1 MLFLPQ
7 FYKIANQNNWPS
19 FHPTFHLKL
28 WIILQLFG
36 SKQPIVWLSMQL
48 LLIIFFLL
56 PQKSIYFSL
65 PMYLSLSLQPAKVLR
80 TKMQMDFQCFSQLCI
95 DSLPRIFSTG
105 QMKRKL
111 DHMRISNGHQAF
123 KKPKIQR
130 NSKHF
135 SILLYSFTQNNIQL
149 LDQRQILP
157 FRNNCVLRN
166 NKEKTL

>member
-1 MLFLPQ
+1 M
-7 FYKIANQNNWPS
+7 QN
-19 FHPTFHLKL
+19 
-28 WIILQLFG
+28 FG
-36 SKQPIVWLSMQL
+36 SKQPIVTQCATSHDDLFS
-48 LLIIFFLL
+48 
-56 PQKSIYFSL
+56 SSTEEYFQCI
-65 PMYLSLSLQPAKVLR
+65 SLQPAKVLR

-135 SILLYSFTQNNIQL
+135 SIFSYSFTPNNIQL

-157 FRNNCVLRN
+157 FRNNCVLPKNYQIRV
-166 NKEKTL
+166 NK

>member
-1 MLFLPQ
+1 MAQFSPNLSLETLNYFAAFWFKTAHSVTQYATSLDNLFSSSTEE
-7 FYKIANQNNWPS
+7 Y
-19 FHPTFHLKL
+19 
-28 WIILQLFG
+28 
-36 SKQPIVWLSMQL
+36 L
-48 LLIIFFLL
+48 LLFQCI
-56 PQKSIYFSL
+56 
-65 PMYLSLSLQPAKVLR
+65 SLSLQPAKVLR

-135 SILLYSFTQNNIQL
+135 SIFSYSFTQNNIH
-149 LDQRQILP
+149 
-157 FRNNCVLRN
+157 
-166 NKEKTL
+166 

>member
-130 NSKHF
+130 NNKHF
-135 SILLYSFTQNNIQL
+135 SIFQYLMPLAYLNIYFL
-149 LDQRQILP
+149 KANSP
-157 FRNNCVLRN
+157 FRNN
-166 NKEKTL
+166 

>member
-7 FYKIANQNNWPS
+7 VYKIPNQNNWPC
-19 FHPTFHLKL
+19 FHPTFRLKL
-28 WIILQLFG
+28 SIILQLFG
-36 SKQPIVWLSMQL
+36 SKQPIVTQYATSLDNLFSSSTEEYL
-48 LLIIFFLL
+48 LL
-56 PQKSIYFSL
+56 SSNV
-65 PMYLSLSLQPAKVLR
+65 SLSLQPAKVLR

-135 SILLYSFTQNNIQL
+135 NIYSCSFIQNNIQL

-157 FRNNCVLRN
+157 FINNRVLLKN
-166 NKEKTL
+166 TNKIL